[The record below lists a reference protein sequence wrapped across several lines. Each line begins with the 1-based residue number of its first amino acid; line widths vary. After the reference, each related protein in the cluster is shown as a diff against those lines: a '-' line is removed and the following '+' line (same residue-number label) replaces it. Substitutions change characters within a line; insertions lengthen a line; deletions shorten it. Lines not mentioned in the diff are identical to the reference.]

1 MKTARGK
8 SLTVPF
14 PTTLAV
20 GLFLVGA
27 FGPNAFSPAPAP
39 EPAPVSRP
47 EPAPTDADL
56 ALRASAFEAAMA
68 HPVASAA
75 TDSRAPRNA
84 LVTSGVIPPKGTL
97 AQSLR
102 AAGVSPAVV
111 QQVAREMQSV
121 LDFRAARAGD
131 RYQLS
136 SGPGGELRE
145 FEYATASG
153 RTYRIASDG
162 GRFVAETRG
171 DDIVTRT
178 ARAAGLIRTTLWD
191 AVHELGE
198 SKQLAS
204 DFAEIFQWDVDFA
217 HGIRRGDEFQILYER
232 RFRVRS
238 DGREVLVGPGRI
250 LAARYKGAAGD
261 LQALYFESEP
271 GRGAYFRPDGS
282 PMERPFLAAP
292 LKYERVSSSFTYHR
306 LHPILDVVR
315 PHLGIDYVADEGT
328 PLWSVA
334 DGKVIYRGW
343 HGGFGNLV
351 KVEHSN
357 GYVSF
362 YTHLSRFAKGLAVGD
377 RVRQKEVIGYVGSTG
392 LATGPHTC
400 FRVQKDG
407 EYVNPAKLRSGSLSN
422 VSVAR
427 RGDFRTARETL
438 LADLSARPMV
448 PVDEAL

>member
-1 MKTARGK
+1 
-8 SLTVPF
+8 
-14 PTTLAV
+14 
-20 GLFLVGA
+20 
-27 FGPNAFSPAPAP
+27 
-39 EPAPVSRP
+39 
-47 EPAPTDADL
+47 
-56 ALRASAFEAAMA
+56 
-68 HPVASAA
+68 
-75 TDSRAPRNA
+75 
-84 LVTSGVIPPKGTL
+84 
-97 AQSLR
+97 
-102 AAGVSPAVV
+102 
-111 QQVAREMQSV
+111 V

>member
-1 MKTARGK
+1 
-8 SLTVPF
+8 
-14 PTTLAV
+14 
-20 GLFLVGA
+20 
-27 FGPNAFSPAPAP
+27 
-39 EPAPVSRP
+39 
-47 EPAPTDADL
+47 
-56 ALRASAFEAAMA
+56 
-68 HPVASAA
+68 
-75 TDSRAPRNA
+75 
-84 LVTSGVIPPKGTL
+84 
-97 AQSLR
+97 
-102 AAGVSPAVV
+102 
-111 QQVAREMQSV
+111 
-121 LDFRAARAGD
+121 
-131 RYQLS
+131 
-136 SGPGGELRE
+136 
-145 FEYATASG
+145 
-153 RTYRIASDG
+153 
-162 GRFVAETRG
+162 
-171 DDIVTRT
+171 
-178 ARAAGLIRTTLWD
+178 
-191 AVHELGE
+191 
-198 SKQLAS
+198 
-204 DFAEIFQWDVDFA
+204 
-217 HGIRRGDEFQILYER
+217 
-232 RFRVRS
+232 
-238 DGREVLVGPGRI
+238 
-250 LAARYKGAAGD
+250 
-261 LQALYFESEP
+261 
-271 GRGAYFRPDGS
+271 
-282 PMERPFLAAP
+282 MERPFLAAP